1 MNDFLSAEQAS
12 ELLKRGFSRR
22 ALGRFATMITAGA
35 ALPFYNEPVMAQLSR
50 VRGAMPAD
58 AVIINANENPLGPC
72 PEAAEAIYG
81 IVKKG
86 GRYMY
91 DLTDG
96 LAKTISEI
104 EGVPAE
110 YVKPYAGSS
119 EPLHTSVMA
128 FTSPTKSFVSADPG
142 YEAGGR
148 AAKWIGSKEY
158 KVPLRADMSHDVKAM
173 VAADPNAG
181 CIYICN
187 PNNPTGTT
195 TKKSDILWALENKPK
210 GSILLIDE
218 AYIHFSDA
226 EPCTDL
232 VAKDK
237 DVVVLRTFSKLFGMA
252 GLRAGAAIG
261 RPDLLE
267 KLGGWAA
274 GMMPVTGMVG
284 ATTSL
289 KVKTLVPERRKNMRA
304 IRTETFDFLAKN
316 KIEFIPSDSNCFMLN
331 TKRPAEEYMA
341 AMAKE
346 HVYVGRVWK
355 NTMPTYSRITVGTRD
370 EMQRFMTA
378 TKKVLA

>member
-1 MNDFLSAEQAS
+1 
-12 ELLKRGFSRR
+12 
-22 ALGRFATMITAGA
+22 
-35 ALPFYNEPVMAQLSR
+35 
-50 VRGAMPAD
+50 
-58 AVIINANENPLGPC
+58 
-72 PEAAEAIYG
+72 
-81 IVKKG
+81 
-86 GRYMY
+86 MY
-91 DLTDG
+91 DLTDN

-104 EGVPAE
+104 EGVPAN

-128 FTSPTKSFVSADPG
+128 FTSPTKPFVQADPG

-148 AAKWIGSKEY
+148 AAKWIGAQTI
-158 KVPLRADMSHDVKAM
+158 KVKLNADYSHNVKAM
-173 VAADPNAG
+173 VEASPNAG
-181 CIYICN
+181 LIYICN

-195 TKKSDILWALENKPK
+195 TKKSDIVWALENKPK
-210 GSILLIDE
+210 GSILLLDE
-218 AYIHFSDA
+218 AYLHFSDA
-226 EPCTDL
+226 EPTTDL

-237 DVVVLRTFSKLFGMA
+237 DIIVLRTFSKLFGMA

-267 KLGGWAA
+267 KMGGWAA

-289 KVKTLVPERRKNMRA
+289 KVKNLVPERRKNMRA
-304 IRTETFDFLAKN
+304 IRTETYEFLAKN
-316 KIEFIPSDSNCFMLN
+316 NIEFIPSDSNCFMLN

-355 NTMPTYSRITVGTRD
+355 DQMPTYSRITVGTRE
-370 EMQRFMTA
+370 EMLKFAAA